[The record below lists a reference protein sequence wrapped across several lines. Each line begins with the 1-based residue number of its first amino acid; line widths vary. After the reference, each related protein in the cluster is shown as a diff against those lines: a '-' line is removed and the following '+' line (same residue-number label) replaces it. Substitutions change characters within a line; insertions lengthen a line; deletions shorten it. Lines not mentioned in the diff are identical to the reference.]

1 MECTDRIWDQEMTG
15 MLISLQLS
23 LNMVMLILIRVMAI
37 EDKAMKIVI
46 QKNTMV
52 LNQVI
57 TIPEEEMRDL
67 REDKEIIMAEMMA
80 MVILKGKLM
89 AQIMMLIATIANEE
103 EITIATDVMV
113 DTVMIGI
120 GWIVTETVIEET
132 WGVLTMMTIV
142 AKEEWIEKETGAE
155 EEVTINTHVQIP

>member
-1 MECTDRIWDQEMTG
+1 MTG

-120 GWIVTETVIEET
+120 GWIVTETVIEEI